1 MNLSLFDEPIVQA
14 IAATGRV
21 SHDFYPTPE
30 GLTRSLL
37 TACPQLPEIIFEPC
51 AGNGAISDVL
61 KAAGKEVESSDL
73 NWTNEHGEYFYPQ
86 DATTVDF
93 WESWKSTNLLLR
105 KHWATATNPPF
116 NAAHEILPLAFE
128 YSPWGCAF
136 LLRLSY
142 LEPAGNRADW
152 LQNHADH
159 LRRVIPVNPRPRFRR
174 DKNSKDNVT
183 VAWMI
188 WEKSWSWQKIGIE
201 CPFMFCNDWR

>member
-1 MNLSLFDEPIVQA
+1 MNLSLFDEPIIQA

-37 TACPQLPEIIFEPC
+37 TACPNLPEIIFEPC
-51 AGNGAISDVL
+51 AGDGAISDVL
-61 KAAGKEVESSDL
+61 KASGRTVAESDVQ
-73 NWTNEHGEYFYPQ
+73 WGEQLITPSAPK
-86 DATTVDF
+86 DATTREF
-93 WESWKSTNLLLR
+93 WEYWSTDLGR
-105 KHWATATNPPF
+105 FYEWATVTNPPF
-116 NAAHEILPLAFE
+116 NVAHEILPLAFE

-152 LQNHADH
+152 LQTNADH

-174 DKNSKDNVT
+174 DSKSTDSAT

-188 WEKSWSWQKIGIE
+188 WEKSWSWQKLGIE